1 MSYEFPPIALFKPI
15 ARCRHRRRAPAINGK
30 LGDWS
35 EEYQLPPL
43 DELSGEEGLARFYL
57 GWNRRGLYLALEV
70 PKEQPVVVNR
80 QNPTAGDGLELFVDT
95 RATQTS
101 HRATQFCHHF
111 VVLPAGGGRW
121 RKQAMVWQV
130 PIRRALQRAPL
141 ATAEHLKVASEL
153 RDDGYALELALG
165 VGALHGYEPEVG
177 ARMGLALVLHDIQR
191 GRRFWGTSE
200 GFPYTR
206 DPSTWALM
214 ELLKE

>member
-1 MSYEFPPIALFKPI
+1 MSSEFPPIALFKPI

-30 LGDWS
+30 LGDWA

-43 DELSGEEGLARFYL
+43 DELSGEADLARFYL

-70 PKEQPVVVNR
+70 PKEQQVVVNR

-121 RKQAMVWQV
+121 RKQAVLWQV

-141 ATAEHLKVASEL
+141 ADPEDLKVASEL
-153 RDDGYALELALG
+153 RDDGYALELALSAH
-165 VGALHGYEPEVG
+165 ALHGYEPEPG
-177 ARMGLALVLHDIQR
+177 ARMGLALVLHDIQQ

-200 GFPYTR
+200 DFPYAR
-206 DPSTWALM
+206 DPSTWSLI
-214 ELLKE
+214 ELVND